1 MYPSGV
7 TCLSENSWLRIRI
20 VCLCEA
26 TCVPTDYYYSDPGL
40 CEATC
45 VPTDYCYSD
54 PGLCEATCVPTDY
67 YYSDPAL

>member
-54 PGLCEATCVPTDY
+54 P
-67 YYSDPAL
+67 AL

>member
-45 VPTDYCYSD
+45 VPTGMLTITSQMLLYSILED
-54 PGLCEATCVPTDY
+54 IGMC
-67 YYSDPAL
+67 